1 VKGVEALRVN
11 ELRTRRDLPTKNFP
25 ANSKDYGAKEG
36 KMGTRVLK
44 LFLRYLTEIWLF
56 SCILFLISLL
66 TAGWIEASPP
76 TNNLPPDLTD
86 LSLEELME
94 VEIPTVFSAS
104 KYEQK
109 VTQAPSSVS
118 IVTDK
123 EIKKYGYRTL
133 ADILRSIRS
142 FYISYDHN
150 YSYVGVRG
158 FSRPGDYNSRILLLI
173 DGHRINDN
181 VYDSILVDTEF
192 ILDVDLIERV
202 EVVRGPSSSLYGGN
216 AFFALI
222 NIITKPGQ
230 NFKGPEASGE
240 VGSFYTYRS
249 RITYGDLFRNGLEV
263 LFSGSYYHSK
273 GDQHLFFKEFDDPTT
288 NNGIAENCD
297 DDQFYSLFSKV
308 SFKDFKL
315 QGAYVSR
322 EKTIP
327 TGSFGTDFNDPYN
340 RTTDA
345 QGYLDLKYE
354 HNFDDQL
361 NVMARLYYD
370 NYYYQGNYIYSSIL
384 NKDFAWGKWWGGEL
398 KFFKILLRNHKVT
411 LGGEF
416 NDNLRQDQRN
426 YDVEPYLLRLDDEND
441 SENWGVYIQDE
452 FHILKNLTLNAGF
465 RHDQYSTFGGTTNP
479 RIALIYNPFEKTS
492 FKLLYGKAFRPPN
505 VYELY
510 YHDSGNSMK
519 SNPDLR
525 PETIR
530 TYEIVCEQYIG
541 KYLFATTSLFTYKIK
556 NLISQVLDPS
566 DSLLVFRNMQEV
578 RSKGIELELGGKWP
592 NGLEG
597 RVSYS
602 FTKTTDLETGEIL
615 TNSPKHLAKFNL
627 IFPLIREK
635 IFLGME
641 EEYTGNRRTLAG
653 RKGEAFFITNLT
665 LFSQNLMKG
674 LDISASVYN
683 LFNRKY
689 DDPGSTEHL
698 QDLLKQDGQNFRLKL
713 TYRF

>member
-1 VKGVEALRVN
+1 LNG
-11 ELRTRRDLPTKNFP
+11 
-25 ANSKDYGAKEG
+25 
-36 KMGTRVLK
+36 
-44 LFLRYLTEIWLF
+44 IWLA
-56 SCILFLISLL
+56 SLILLLTFFL
-66 TAGWIEASPP
+66 TAGWIEASSSI
-76 TNNLPPDLTD
+76 NNLPPDLTD

-94 VEIPTVFSAS
+94 IEIPTVYSAS

-118 IVTDK
+118 IVTAE

-142 FYISYDHN
+142 FYISYDRN
-150 YSYVGVRG
+150 YSYGGVRG

-181 VYDSILVDTEF
+181 IYDSISMGTEF

-202 EVVRGPSSSLYGGN
+202 EVVRGPSSSLYGAN
-216 AFFALI
+216 AFFAVI
-222 NIITKPGQ
+222 NIITKRGQ
-230 NFKGPEASGE
+230 NFKGPEVSGD

-249 RITYGDLFRNGLEV
+249 RLTYGNLFQNGLEV
-263 LFSGSYYHSK
+263 LFSGSSYHSE
-273 GDQHLFFKEFDDPTT
+273 GDQHLFFKEFDDPAT
-288 NNGIAENCD
+288 NDGVAENCD
-297 DDQFYSLFSKV
+297 DDQFYSLFSNA

-327 TGSFGTDFNDPYN
+327 TGSYGADFNDPHN

-354 HNFDDQL
+354 HSFDDQL
-361 NVMARLYYD
+361 DVMARLYYD
-370 NYYYQGNYIYSSIL
+370 DYYYRGDYIYSSVL
-384 NKDFAWGKWWGGEL
+384 NKDLAWGKWWGGEL
-398 KFFKILLRNHKVT
+398 KFYKNLLRNHKVT
-411 LGGEF
+411 MGGEF
-416 NDNLRQDQRN
+416 NDNFRQDQRN
-426 YDVEPYLLRLDDEND
+426 YDVEPYFLYLDDKND

-452 FHILKNLTLNAGF
+452 FSILKNLILNAGF
-465 RHDQYSTFGGTTNP
+465 RHDQYSTFGGTNNP
-479 RIALIYNPFEKTS
+479 RMALIYNPFEKTII
-492 FKLLYGKAFRPPN
+492 KLLYGKAFHPPT

-510 YHDSGNSMK
+510 YNDSGYSMK
-519 SNPDLR
+519 SNPDLD
-525 PETIR
+525 PETIH
-530 TYEIVCEQYIG
+530 TYEIVWEQYLG

-556 NLISQVLDPS
+556 NLISQILDPS
-566 DSLLVFRNMQEV
+566 DNLMVFRNIDKV
-578 RSKGIELELGGKWP
+578 KSKGIEFELGGKWP

-602 FTKTTDLETGEIL
+602 FTKATDLETGESL

-627 IFPLIREK
+627 IFPLTRDK

-641 EEYTGNRRTLAG
+641 EQFTGNRKTLAG
-653 RKGEAFFITNLT
+653 RNADAFFITNLT
-665 LFSQNLMKG
+665 LFSQNLIKG

-689 DDPGSTEHL
+689 SDPGSIEHL
-698 QDLLKQDGQNFRLKL
+698 QDLLEQDGQTFRFKL